1 MRAIPIL
8 NIQQFEEEQPLH
20 DFYSNDLKSHLQK
33 NRNLVYKPHKH
44 NFYLCILFTEGR
56 GVHEIDFNAYN
67 VEPGSVFFLKPG
79 QTHSWKFDSQPNG
92 YLFFHTQDFYE
103 LSFSNRLLH
112 QFPFFSSQESA
123 PTLTLTASQI
133 CELNNKFKEL
143 NTEYYQKRLYQ
154 RIKITSVINTI
165 YIDLARCYIDSKPK
179 NVTSSLRYIEILR
192 ALETQIEHSYLL
204 EKSANFYA
212 GKLNISSKH
221 LNRVVKTTVNKTTTE
236 LITDRVLLEAKRLI
250 VHSDNTL
257 SAIAGILGYEDYA
270 YFSKI
275 FKEKTK
281 ITPLAF
287 KKKYN

>member
-112 QFPFFSSQESA
+112 QFPFFSSQES
-123 PTLTLTASQI
+123 LGL
-133 CELNNKFKEL
+133 E
-143 NTEYYQKRLYQ
+143 
-154 RIKITSVINTI
+154 IT
-165 YIDLARCYIDSKPK
+165 
-179 NVTSSLRYIEILR
+179 
-192 ALETQIEHSYLL
+192 
-204 EKSANFYA
+204 
-212 GKLNISSKH
+212 
-221 LNRVVKTTVNKTTTE
+221 
-236 LITDRVLLEAKRLI
+236 
-250 VHSDNTL
+250 
-257 SAIAGILGYEDYA
+257 
-270 YFSKI
+270 
-275 FKEKTK
+275 
-281 ITPLAF
+281 
-287 KKKYN
+287 